1 MENPKDK
8 PFAPAETLLDGIT
21 IDDVIVLLKRAWKFL
36 RAWWLWMVGGAGALS
51 LLGLLAGFLLPIR
64 HNAIYEVRLV
74 PKVADNPVAAFTRA
88 NVIFF
93 SSPEQNFKAAPLVQK
108 SAEKAG
114 LDGST
119 PEKLADIQDSLFFY
133 PIGDN
138 TYRGQFTDV
147 STEVAERFLKI
158 HVETYRDT
166 EIAKTLGT
174 ITGEMD
180 FLKERLTQVEKE
192 MEDSELALQQFR
204 EEHADG
210 LPEQAEQHYN
220 TLRALEG
227 RKIETEAELG
237 QVALELK
244 LNKEKLAG
252 EKLFVESKVISTQR
266 KTPFE
271 DAIVGLKQ
279 DLAKARSAGM
289 NDEHPKVKSINSLIE
304 QYTKLA
310 AEQSQVVDTETE
322 KSRNPVYESIQ
333 DAIYQLEVRE
343 TVARNRFDQIKTNLE
358 SVTNIVAHLP
368 GLQKKYA
375 QLMRNYE
382 VTAELQ
388 RKIFNQYKVTEL
400 QLSLEKTAAAAR
412 YDIITPPRVQTESK
426 LKRSILLAVL
436 GFIAGAAIGTLIGIV
451 QEIRRYVASRT

>member
-1 MENPKDK
+1 MEVP
-8 PFAPAETLLDGIT
+8 PRLVALDGRRRRCPLPPRPPRRIPPPHPPQ
-21 IDDVIVLLKRAWKFL
+21 RHL
-36 RAWWLWMVGGAGALS
+36 RS
-51 LLGLLAGFLLPIR
+51 PPR
-64 HNAIYEVRLV
+64 